1 MKNIYDSNYYKYLT
15 IINKYKDITAFEDLI
30 EKIKDYY
37 DISENIRKAVE
48 KIKKVINGEI
58 YYEQNREFTTN
69 QKAKANII
77 HQYRDVE
84 TY

>member
-1 MKNIYDSNYYKYLT
+1 MNNIYDPSDYKCLT

-48 KIKKVINGEI
+48 RIK
-58 YYEQNREFTTN
+58 
-69 QKAKANII
+69 
-77 HQYRDVE
+77 
-84 TY
+84 